1 MYLLRNR
8 LKFKYFIYIYLL
20 VYFILNILFLVD
32 FPFVHS
38 DEPWLSGLSR
48 AMMESRS
55 LAVTEPFFDSFERNP
70 HSIKLIF

>member
-55 LAVTEPFFDSFERNP
+55 LAVTEPF
-70 HSIKLIF
+70 LIVLKEIPIALS